1 MSRRGWLLF
10 AAVSVLWGIPYLLI
24 KVAVEDLHPTVIV
37 FVRTA
42 LAAALLLPIAALR
55 GQLGALRGHWRLIP
69 LFAVVE
75 IAVPFTLI
83 SAAETRLTSSL
94 TGLLIA
100 MVPLLA
106 AVGARLM
113 GLDDRIGPVRI
124 TGLLLGLAGVAL
136 LVGVDLRGAQL
147 LAALAVAGAA
157 IGYVIGPL
165 ILDTQLSH
173 LPVTALIAVSLAV
186 SAVLLAPFAVLNRPT
201 QPVAPQA
208 WGAVAVLGVVATAV
222 ALIAFS
228 ALIIEVGTSRASV
241 ITFVNPII
249 ALALG
254 VILLNERVTTGMLV
268 GFPLVI
274 VGSVLAT
281 RRRRPAAASGQ
292 ARDHQS
298 AAATGSGAVAEP
310 VSRP

>member
-37 FVRTA
+37 FARTA
-42 LAAALLLPIAALR
+42 LAAVLLLPIAALR

-69 LFAVVE
+69 VFAVVE

-83 SAAETRLTSSL
+83 STAETRLSSSL
-94 TGLLIA
+94 TGLIIA

-106 AVGARLM
+106 AVGARVM
-113 GLDDRIGPVRI
+113 GLDDRIGPTRVA
-124 TGLLLGLAGVAL
+124 GLLLGLAGVAL

-147 LAALAVAGAA
+147 LAALAVTGAA

-165 ILDTQLSH
+165 ILDTRLSH
-173 LPVTALIAVSLAV
+173 LPGTALIAVSLAV
-186 SAVLLAPFAVLNRPT
+186 SAVLLAPFAVVNRPT
-201 QPVAPQA
+201 GPVSQQA

-222 ALIAFS
+222 ALLAFS
-228 ALIIEVGTSRASV
+228 ALIAEVGTSRASV

-254 VILLNERVTTGMLV
+254 VGLLDEQVTAGMLI

-281 RRRRPAAASGQ
+281 RRGRRLPASRPPQDDVTAPGVVP
-292 ARDHQS
+292 
-298 AAATGSGAVAEP
+298 GAV
-310 VSRP
+310 RG